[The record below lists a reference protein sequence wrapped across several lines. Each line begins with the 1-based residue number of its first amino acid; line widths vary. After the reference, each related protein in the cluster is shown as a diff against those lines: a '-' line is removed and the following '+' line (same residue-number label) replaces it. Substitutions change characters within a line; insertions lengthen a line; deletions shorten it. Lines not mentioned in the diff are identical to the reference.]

1 MLYFFAGPT
10 LSTDTSFSLLK
21 YRLHPILFFPRFSY
35 GCPYSTTAT
44 AVFYIRRL
52 ADHIFEMGKEGKM
65 AQKGEVYK
73 CDVCGN
79 VVSVVIG
86 GDGDLVCCGENM
98 RQLSQEEVSKL

>member
-1 MLYFFAGPT
+1 M
-10 LSTDTSFSLLK
+10 
-21 YRLHPILFFPRFSY
+21 
-35 GCPYSTTAT
+35 
-44 AVFYIRRL
+44 
-52 ADHIFEMGKEGKM
+52 EKEEKM

-98 RQLSQEEVSKL
+98 RQLSREEVSKL